1 MGKLPKLPSELG
13 PSPGRRRSGPAIPRE
28 EHLNHTTSGQ
38 REMGRGRRSTAPPS
52 TGYGEPL
59 PMDSRDNSMLRSKS
73 PTRSKSP
80 SRARSPP
87 KSPIRSRSPPNSPT
101 RSRSP
106 PQSPTLGQYGR
117 GLPRSKSPT
126 RSGSPQRQKQ
136 RTAVEI
142 MPIPEPQQETP
153 RSHMVFESSGFDR
166 NEPLRRSH
174 SMKSPSLPIST
185 ITEEED
191 EVQEEE
197 GGTTSL
203 PSTPPIP
210 HVKEFQRAHS
220 YSGRGVKARTPI
232 PLRPSPLLV
241 SETANGLR
249 TPSPLSS
256 PVMKPS
262 PLQVELRSNSSPSML
277 DSLNGS
283 DTRMFSQGMGSQVMH
298 VFVSSPTKEILYEE
312 AKKYLEEDTVQD
324 IKSKL
329 QKVLCFLPTNGSCIL
344 HRLMARSARMHTSEV
359 VDVNTCCHNS
369 IHIVTTHYRPIRAW
383 PRTYTHVYICLHV
396 FLFGEEVFD

>member
-1 MGKLPKLPSELG
+1 
-13 PSPGRRRSGPAIPRE
+13 
-28 EHLNHTTSGQ
+28 
-38 REMGRGRRSTAPPS
+38 
-52 TGYGEPL
+52 
-59 PMDSRDNSMLRSKS
+59 
-73 PTRSKSP
+73 
-80 SRARSPP
+80 
-87 KSPIRSRSPPNSPT
+87 
-101 RSRSP
+101 
-106 PQSPTLGQYGR
+106 
-117 GLPRSKSPT
+117 
-126 RSGSPQRQKQ
+126 
-136 RTAVEI
+136 
-142 MPIPEPQQETP
+142 
-153 RSHMVFESSGFDR
+153 
-166 NEPLRRSH
+166 
-174 SMKSPSLPIST
+174 MKSPSLPIST

-249 TPSPLSS
+249 TPSPMSS

-298 VFVSSPTKEILYEE
+298 VLVSSPTKEILYEE

-324 IKSKL
+324 IKNKL
-329 QKVLCFLPTNGSCIL
+329 QKVLCFLPKNGSCIL

-359 VDVNTCCHNS
+359 VNVNTCCHNS
-369 IHIVTTHYRPIRAW
+369 SHIITTHYWPIRAW
-383 PRTYTHVYICLHV
+383 PRTCTYVYICLHV